1 MKSDKK
7 LSKDDRGLDWRKYGY
22 VISSGY
28 RKKVI
33 LGLTQGPKTP
43 KQLSMDTKLY
53 LSHVS
58 HTLKELSSLSIVTC
72 LTPELRRG
80 RVYRLTDDGTEIAEY
95 IKGANSNVPKDQ
107 I

>member
-7 LSKDDRGLDWRKYGY
+7 LSKDDRGLDWKKYGY

-28 RKKVI
+28 RQKVI

-43 KQLSMDTKLY
+43 KQISIDTKLY

-58 HTLKELSSLSIVTC
+58 HTLKELSSLNIVIC

-80 RVYRLTDDGTEIAEY
+80 RVYKLTKDGREIAAY
-95 IKGANSNVPKDQ
+95 IKGANSNASKEPL
-107 I
+107 